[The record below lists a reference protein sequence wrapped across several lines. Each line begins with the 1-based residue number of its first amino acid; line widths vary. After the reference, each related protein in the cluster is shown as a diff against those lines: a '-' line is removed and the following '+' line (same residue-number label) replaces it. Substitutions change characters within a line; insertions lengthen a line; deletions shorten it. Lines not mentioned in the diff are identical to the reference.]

1 MAQLRPVLLMQP
13 YALTHSFPLS
23 HNHYPHSSAQ
33 KVDSSRR
40 VKRRKQG
47 DVDQD
52 ATEEEPDNITG
63 VSSTPRAK
71 PRGDYYRRRDTDPF
85 GDNSRHRRR
94 AQKKG
99 ASALADARAEHVL
112 LAARKV
118 GRERASILAGAFS
131 AAGRDRDKDP
141 KNDIDQADAVP
152 KTPRK
157 NQTVGV
163 GNGISTGVIYL
174 NSPIPATADTAS
186 VEQVSSDF
194 SPAQTPL
201 TSRKSARSQMAQG
214 RAVRGKPL
222 TPLDSLLTAASTIS
236 MIEEKEDADE
246 DGDHDG
252 DGLRPDS
259 TPVAP
264 SKPSIQKT
272 PSTGLGSPAP
282 TKRRRVASSKAARS
296 LAHTASAPD
305 GKGPSERLG
314 RMRSAL
320 DVLADQ
326 AAVFSSQ
333 DHDSASSKEKVKGK
347 GKAKALDSH
356 DAGLD
361 DETPT
366 VGGSVRQ
373 KPPSRD
379 RSPHQVSQATSHR
392 RSISAPS
399 PPTQPAAVMAH
410 GHDPPPLTT
419 SEIDLSSSPPKRAP
433 PPTSASPP
441 AHLPSIDAS
450 QRAVTTPVKA
460 GGDILSDDPSRT
472 DGGAEKEVT

>member
-1 MAQLRPVLLMQP
+1 MQP
-13 YALTHSFPLS
+13 YALTHSIPPS

-33 KVDSSRR
+33 KVDISRR

-52 ATEEEPDNITG
+52 ATEEEPDSTTMA
-63 VSSTPRAK
+63 SSAPRAR
-71 PRGDYYRRRDTDPF
+71 PRGDYYRRRDMDPF

-99 ASALADARAEHVL
+99 GSTLADARAEHVL

-131 AAGRDRDKDP
+131 ATGRDRDKDL

-157 NQTVGV
+157 SQTVGV
-163 GNGISTGVIYL
+163 GNGIGTGVIYL

-214 RAVRGKPL
+214 RAVRANPL
-222 TPLDSLLTAASTIS
+222 TSLDSLLTAASTIS
-236 MIEEKEDADE
+236 MIEKEDADE
-246 DGDHDG
+246 DGGHDG
-252 DGLRPDS
+252 DSVRLDS
-259 TPVAP
+259 TPVAA
-264 SKPSIQKT
+264 SKLSTQQT
-272 PSTGLGSPAP
+272 PNTGLGSPAP
-282 TKRRRVASSKAARS
+282 TKRRRVASSKATRS
-296 LAHTASAPD
+296 LAHAVSAPD

-333 DHDSASSKEKVKGK
+333 DHDSASSKEKGKGK
-347 GKAKALDSH
+347 GKAKAQNSH
-356 DAGLD
+356 GAGLD
-361 DETPT
+361 DETLII
-366 VGGSVRQ
+366 GESVRQ

-379 RSPHQVSQATSHR
+379 RAPHQVSQATSHR

-399 PPTQPAAVMAH
+399 PPTQPAAVMAR
-410 GHDPPPLTT
+410 GHDPPPPTT
-419 SEIDLSSSPPKRAP
+419 FEIELSSPSHKRAP
-433 PPTSASPP
+433 PPTSA
-441 AHLPSIDAS
+441 LPSTHPPSTDT
-450 QRAVTTPVKA
+450 QGAVSTPSKA
-460 GGDILSDDPSRT
+460 GGGTLSGDSSRT
-472 DGGAEKEVT
+472 DNGVDKEAT